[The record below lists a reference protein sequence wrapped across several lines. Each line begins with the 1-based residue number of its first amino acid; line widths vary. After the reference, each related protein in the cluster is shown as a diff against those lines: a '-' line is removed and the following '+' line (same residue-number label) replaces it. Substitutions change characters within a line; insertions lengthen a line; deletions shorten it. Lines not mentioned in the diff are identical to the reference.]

1 VSSRIGKKGSLP
13 VRICPRPFDLQLF
26 AEDKTEAAT
35 PRKREKVRDE
45 GQVCKSRDLNAVVE
59 ILTGLIM
66 LFYLGKSIVGNL
78 VQWIQQILSF
88 MGGAA
93 FSEQNSFLWLISS
106 AVSSYFWGWL
116 PMGFFCAIAVL
127 VITIRQVGWKFSAQP
142 LTLKL
147 ERLNPFTGLKKLIST
162 RSIAELLKGI
172 LKASLFAWVLYVAVM
187 DKLPDAINSVRI
199 PFEPGALLLA
209 RQIWD
214 LCMRMA
220 IMLLI
225 LAIIDYGY
233 QKWEFEKGIKMS
245 KQEIKEEHKQ
255 AEGDPQIK
263 SKIKQRQREMAKKRM
278 MSSVPKADVVITNPT
293 TLAVALQY
301 DRELMQAP
309 LVVAKGRGLIA
320 RRIREIAEENGVAL
334 MENKPL
340 AWALYEGVEIGDEV
354 PAHLY
359 KAVAEVLAFVY
370 RLKQKEQKAV

>member
-1 VSSRIGKKGSLP
+1 V
-13 VRICPRPFDLQLF
+13 
-26 AEDKTEAAT
+26 
-35 PRKREKVRDE
+35 
-45 GQVCKSRDLNAVVE
+45 
-59 ILTGLIM
+59 
-66 LFYLGKSIVGNL
+66 
-78 VQWIQQILSF
+78 
-88 MGGAA
+88 
-93 FSEQNSFLWLISS
+93 
-106 AVSSYFWGWL
+106 
-116 PMGFFCAIAVL
+116 IAV
-127 VITIRQVGWKFSAQP
+127 TIRQIGWKFSAQP

-147 ERLNPFTGLKKLIST
+147 ERLNPFTGLKKLISM

-172 LKASLFAWVLYVAVM
+172 LKASLFAWVLYVAVK

-309 LVVAKGRGLIA
+309 MVVAKGRGLIA

-334 MENKPL
+334 MEDRPL

-370 RLKQKEQKAV
+370 RLRQKDQKAV